1 MSIPPNNQFN
11 FRKKGLLVF
20 EETPLSSLHS
30 LSGEVTVSMLKDQQ
44 KPQTSSVLC
53 GQRVRRYPFIC
64 LTTQRSMGP
73 YRHILSQ
80 MVVAGTMTVQPPFIP
95 DQSAA

>member
-1 MSIPPNNQFN
+1 MNISENNQFN

-20 EETPLSSLHS
+20 GGTPISALHNLSK
-30 LSGEVTVSMLKDQQ
+30 EVTTSVLKGQQ

-53 GQRVRRYPFIC
+53 GQRVRRYPFIA

>member
-1 MSIPPNNQFN
+1 MNISPNNQFN

-20 EETPLSSLHS
+20 GGTPLSSLHS
-30 LSGEVTVSMLKDQQ
+30 LSGEVTAFILKDQQ